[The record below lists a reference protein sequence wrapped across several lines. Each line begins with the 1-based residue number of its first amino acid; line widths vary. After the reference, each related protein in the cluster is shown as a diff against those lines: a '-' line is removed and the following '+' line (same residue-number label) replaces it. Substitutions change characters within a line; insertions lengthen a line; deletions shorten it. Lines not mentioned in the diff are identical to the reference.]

1 MIKYKKMENR
11 VESEKNFWNSFAKK
25 YDGFIGKIVSNTYE
39 IILENLV
46 HDTSMTLNLLE
57 IGTGTGIIA
66 LHLNEQIP
74 TITAIDIAPEMIK
87 IASEKCT
94 QKSIGNID
102 FRVGDTCNLEFQD
115 KTFDTI
121 IASNVLHLLFE
132 PEQALQ
138 EMKRVLKDNGQL
150 IIPTYCHGDDFKSH
164 IISRIM
170 GLAGFKARTRWT
182 LTSFR
187 NFVKF
192 NGFKIIKETVIKDK
206 IPLAYLIAKKNLLLY

>member
-1 MIKYKKMENR
+1 MMENR

-25 YDGFIGKIVSNTYE
+25 YDGFIANFVSKTYGL
-39 IILENLV
+39 ILENLV
-46 HDTSMTLNLLE
+46 HDTRMTVNMLE

-87 IASEKCT
+87 IASEKSI
-94 QKSIGNID
+94 QKSISNID
-102 FRVGDTCNLEFQD
+102 FRVGDTCSLDFQD

-132 PEQALQ
+132 PELALQ

-150 IIPTYCHGDDFKSH
+150 IIPTYCHGDNLKSH
-164 IISRIM
+164 IISRLM
-170 GLAGFKARTRWT
+170 GLAGYKARTRWSIT
-182 LTSFR
+182 GFKS
-187 NFVKF
+187 FVKY
-192 NGFKIIKETVIKDK
+192 NGFKISKETIIKDK
-206 IPLAYLIAKKNLLLY
+206 ISLVYLIAKKNLLQYKL